1 MANSS
6 NQYLPVDTILN
17 GQEYQYRIQK
27 VLGEGTFGI
36 TYLAKAKVSIGG
48 KLGQLHT
55 EIDVAVKEFFM
66 KEMNSRTGTSV
77 DSGSQS
83 GMFHSYRN
91 KFRKEAM
98 NLSRMQHE
106 GIVKVLEI
114 FEQNNTT
121 YIVMEFMKGGSLDA
135 TIRKKG
141 KIPESEALQ
150 QISLIGNALAYMHS
164 QRMLHL
170 DLKPQNIMFNELK
183 QPVIIDFGLSKHY
196 NESGEPESSTS
207 IGLGTPG
214 YSPLEQTD
222 YQGVKEFQPTL
233 DIYALGATL
242 YKMLTGQTP
251 PTASTVLNHPS
262 LLNDKLLQAG
272 VSQPSRDLVLAAMQ
286 PLKGA
291 RPQTVN
297 EFLTR
302 LQNQSQTVEEV
313 SDVNDEST
321 LIGLKTTS
329 VKTPPVQKT
338 SRKEAVRNNDNI
350 VPSISNDT
358 DNKEKEKDVSNQVDS
373 INQPDKDISGHVIK
387 LLGNDEPIV
396 LPPTEILLDIL
407 NKDSYLSNDYLPGH
421 NLSEYWGLHNN
432 YFLDRHH
439 ARILH
444 KDELNFEG
452 DYAPLMYKGK
462 YGFVNK
468 DGVLVTPFKYDE
480 VKKSEWYLTFVEL
493 QTPLWSHSFIV
504 KEKGKWGL
512 LDDKLNTLFECIYD
526 HELIESEGMIAVCK
540 QGKWGFINYKGIE
553 VIWSQYDAVGKFI
566 NGLAMVKRDGLFGYI
581 DKKGNVKVP
590 IEYEDCRDER
600 RESGSEELALKKNGK
615 WEYTN
620 FNGQPTIPMCLNEDE
635 IFEFHNQYAITR
647 SNGSYHLKHKL
658 GQIIWSAQFIERR
671 EGEEVYRISSND
683 KYNLLNLSV
692 QSNLLNPDALKR
704 PLAKEWYE
712 HIGRFVDDM
721 AVVKRNGLYGVINT
735 KGKEIIPCSYEW
747 MSAEPVNGQVMV
759 KHNLNKWILNI
770 IYDRKRSYDFTV
782 IKQLE
787 GWPCWYLTQQLDKFG
802 LVDGKGDVILPM
814 IYDDIIPLG
823 NELLMT
829 VKNNLTELRH
839 LPNVEDNYNYSM
851 EPFNEG
857 LCRVTF
863 RGYRAFLDKEGKVVI
878 PFMEGMGEVNKS
890 FKPFKNGIVCIN
902 GKFTNRLNQQIKVS
916 NSKHLHLVKWIIG
929 IILFFLLL
937 AGWAWI
943 APGVLL
949 DDLVKYLGVKT
960 MSLNIFRWIL
970 NLVGWLGIYI
980 VLGGLLT
987 TSVIGFI
994 WIIRQKFRKHALL
1007 PNAVFSK
1014 KYLQGFQDHAYLM
1027 TEGLLAVKKEYKW
1040 GFVNAKGK
1048 TVIPFSYDWVSV
1060 FEQGK
1065 AQAMSGDKT
1074 IILDKAELR
1083 IK

>member
-1 MANSS
+1 MADIS
-6 NQYLPVDTILN
+6 NHYLPVDTILN

-48 KLGQLHT
+48 KLGHLHT

-121 YIVMEFMKGGSLDA
+121 YIVLEFMKGGSLDA

-141 KIPESEALQ
+141 KIPETEALQ

-170 DLKPQNIMFNELK
+170 DLKPQNIMFNELE

-272 VSQPSRDLVLAAMQ
+272 ASQPIRDLVLAAMQ

-302 LQNQSQTVEEV
+302 LQNQPQTVEEV

-329 VKTPPVQKT
+329 VKTPPIQK
-338 SRKEAVRNNDNI
+338 SFRKESVQSNDNI

-358 DNKEKEKDVSNQVDS
+358 DNKEKDKDVSDQVDS
-373 INQPDKDISGHVIK
+373 INQPDKNISGHVIK
-387 LLGNDEPIV
+387 LQGNDEPIV
-396 LPPTEILLDIL
+396 FPPTEILLDIL
-407 NKDSYLSNDYLPGH
+407 NKDLFLSNDYLPGH
-421 NLSEYWGLHNN
+421 NLSEYCGLHNN
-432 YFLDRHH
+432 CFLDRNH

-444 KDELNFEG
+444 KDELKYHGN
-452 DYAPLMYKGK
+452 YAVLMYKGK

-468 DGVLVTPFKYDE
+468 DGVLITPFKYDE
-480 VKKSEWYLTFVEL
+480 VKTIDWYITFVEL
-493 QTPLWSHSFIV
+493 QTPVWNHDFMV
-504 KEKGKWGL
+504 KYKGKWGL
-512 LDDKLNTLFECIYD
+512 LDSKLNTWFECTYD
-526 HELIESEGMIAVCK
+526 HELIVSEGMIAICK
-540 QGKWGFINYKGIE
+540 QGKWGFMNYKGTEIIE
-553 VIWSQYDAVGKFI
+553 CQYDAVGRFI
-566 NGLAMVKRDGLFGYI
+566 EGLAMVKRDGLFGYI

-600 RESGSEELALKKNGK
+600 REIGSNELALKKNGK
-615 WEYTN
+615 WMYTN
-620 FNGQPTIPMCLNEDE
+620 FKGKPTIPMCLGEDE
-635 IFEFHNQYAITR
+635 ISEFHNQYAITR
-647 SNGSYHLKHKL
+647 RNGLYHLIHKL
-658 GQIIWSAQFIERR
+658 DPKIWSAQFIERR
-671 EGEEVYRISSND
+671 EGEEVYRICSND
-683 KYNLLNLSV
+683 KYNLLNLNV
-692 QSNLLNPDALKR
+692 QKNFLDPDALKR

-747 MSAEPVNGQVMV
+747 MSAEPVNGKVMV

-770 IYDRKRSYDFTV
+770 IYDRKWSYDFTV
-782 IKQLE
+782 IKQME
-787 GWPCWYLTQQLDKFG
+787 EWPCWYLTQQLDKFG

-814 IYDDIIPLG
+814 IYDEIIPLG
-823 NELLMT
+823 NEFMMT
-829 VKNNLTELRH
+829 VRNNMTELRH

-890 FKPFKNGIVCIN
+890 FKPFKNGIVCIK
-902 GKFTNRLNQQIKVS
+902 GKFTNKRNQQIQVNNGKRLS
-916 NSKHLHLVKWIIG
+916 IVKWITS

-949 DDLVKYLGVKT
+949 DDLVVYLGVKT
-960 MSLNIFRWIL
+960 KLLNISRWII
-970 NLVGWLGIYI
+970 NQIGWMGIYI
-980 VLGGLLT
+980 VLSGLLT
-987 TSVIGFI
+987 TSVTGCI
-994 WIIRQKFRKHALL
+994 WILRQKFRKQAWL
-1007 PNAVFSK
+1007 PDAVFSK
-1014 KYLQGFQDHAYLM
+1014 RFLQEFQDHAYLM
-1027 TEGLLAVKKEYKW
+1027 TEGLLAVKKEDKW